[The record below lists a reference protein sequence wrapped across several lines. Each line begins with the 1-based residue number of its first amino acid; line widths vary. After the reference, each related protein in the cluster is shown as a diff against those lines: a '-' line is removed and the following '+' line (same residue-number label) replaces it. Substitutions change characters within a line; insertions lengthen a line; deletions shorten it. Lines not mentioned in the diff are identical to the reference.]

1 MAAGRR
7 WIGWKRF
14 RLVTAEDGRRMDCNT
29 RGAKTNCSR
38 RLRTIPVG
46 CECRRIRPWTARSRP
61 VTRKTISTFRL
72 NIGSLSF
79 PRNAFRFRR
88 KSRCVSRARD
98 IHRDPC
104 RNFSRRLGALRPRR
118 TFWGR
123 QVADEADI
131 CLRRIRF
138 FQFVGL
144 KHHDTV
150 VLAKLFRWMVTHKSV
165 CLQIAVATVPSQ
177 FVGEM
182 RSDVQIVD
190 SLDVFSRAGMLGLPY
205 FAPAAGGSW
214 AVFTSLLTSGVSV
227 AGPGASDDR
236 WSVSV
241 APSLLSS
248 RMARRIWAPIPS
260 DAYVA
265 RRMDVDALDW
275 PWAVDNDRNLLPRKR
290 RLLAGP
296 RSL

>member
-1 MAAGRR
+1 MRQTFVSDESVSSNSLA
-7 WIGWKRF
+7 W
-14 RLVTAEDGRRMDCNT
+14 
-29 RGAKTNCSR
+29 
-38 RLRTIPVG
+38 
-46 CECRRIRPWTARSRP
+46 
-61 VTRKTISTFRL
+61 STMT
-72 NIGSLSF
+72 
-79 PRNAFRFRR
+79 PA
-88 KSRCVSRARD
+88 
-98 IHRDPC
+98 
-104 RNFSRRLGALRPRR
+104 
-118 TFWGR
+118 
-123 QVADEADI
+123 
-131 CLRRIRF
+131 
-138 FQFVGL
+138 
-144 KHHDTV
+144 V
-150 VLAKLFRWMVTHKSV
+150 VLAKLLWRMVTHKSV

-290 RLLAGP
+290 RLLAGQ